1 MASTQQIRDAFP
13 EPVIGQTAA
22 GHPRCD
28 HSMGVKVAFPS
39 TIGNSGQIALIVHPA
54 QQEAWI
60 VFAAVMRLHGYQIR
74 EGASGTANCRNIG
87 NSAFGKPSLHAHLS
101 AIDLNPSQN
110 TGTATD
116 QPPALQAALGAIRT
130 KRGDTVFRNLAD
142 DRMHWQINCT
152 RASLATGIDMTTA
165 PAASVPAP
173 GAATPSSAGPATERE
188 EAMDKET
195 WMRVQAALQ
204 ALTPP
209 LYEGKEI
216 DGKPGQDTNTSV
228 RAFEKRMDLTPRGVM
243 GPFGDPTAGI
253 WPATRELLFITALGN
268 SSNNK
273 ASAPPET
280 RPS

>member
-13 EPVIGQTAA
+13 EPVIGQTPG

-39 TIGNSGQIALIVHPA
+39 TIGSSGQIALIVHPA

-60 VFAAVMRLHGYQIR
+60 AFAAVMKLHGYPIR

-101 AIDLNPSQN
+101 AIDLNPSKN
-110 TGTATD
+110 TGSATD

-130 KRGDTVFRNLAD
+130 NRGDTVFKNLAD

-152 RASLATGIDMTTA
+152 RASLATGIDMTTVG
-165 PAASVPAP
+165 AASLPAP
-173 GAATPSSAGPATERE
+173 GPATPASTGPETERE

-216 DGKPGQDTNTSV
+216 DGRPGQDTNTSV
-228 RAFEKRMDLTPRGVM
+228 RAFEKRMDLTQRGVM
-243 GPFGDPTAGI
+243 GPFGEPTSGI
-253 WPATRELLFITALGN
+253 WPATRELLFVIAL
-268 SSNNK
+268 SNK
-273 ASAPPET
+273 ASAPPQT
-280 RPS
+280 